1 MRSGWPQL
9 SSWSR
14 YCCSAFLFKSLLR
27 CGNLFPAHFPS
38 LCKDSNIIVRKTSS
52 IKSSSISISCWER
65 IVEACYCVEC
75 SERWCFGRFRWR
87 KWS

>member
-14 YCCSAFLFKSLLR
+14 YCCPAFLFKSLLR
-27 CGNLFPAHFPS
+27 CGNLFPVPLS
-38 LCKDSNIIVRKTSS
+38 LTLKRSS

-65 IVEACYCVEC
+65 IVEACYCVDW